1 MTQIRLVCLN
11 MRMNDSDLIDKLGG
25 TAEVAKLCEV
35 SPAAVSQWR
44 TDGIPR
50 ARRMFIKVIR
60 PEAFEDESRE
70 KAA

>member
-1 MTQIRLVCLN
+1 
-11 MRMNDSDLIDKLGG
+11 MRMDDSNLIDKLGG

-50 ARRMFIKVIR
+50 ARRMFLKVIR
-60 PEAFEDESRE
+60 PEAFEDENNE
-70 KAA
+70 NKKKAS